1 MFRYFRY
8 EIKNIEPLRIAN
20 DAGSQSGQTVTLRYI
35 LGTTIRGFIINS
47 AAREKDFEEK
57 KKVLFSDKV
66 RYLNAYMM
74 ENGEELIPSP
84 KGFYEDKTVVEGKK
98 KLQNVVVHGEFS
110 NGYKRAAIGRYCYM
124 DSDCIYYYN
133 VKTGS
138 DMKIK
143 INLSETEKQ
152 NIFRNEYM
160 TAGNTFVGY
169 IAIDVDESSIE
180 SIESTFLNII
190 RGTIVLGNGRTAG
203 LGKCVVKSAKFVDS
217 IPYSKYMPT
226 QDQTQKAYMMLMSPT
241 TMRNKRGEYC
251 GLDIKQ
257 LEKKLGVTNLEIPF
271 CSTSIVEVKGY
282 NRTWRTKIP
291 SITMYEQGSVFRLS
305 FDGIMKKERISQI
318 CHEGIGVRK
327 NEGFG
332 RILFLNDYEN
342 IHYKLE
348 EEKSCCLEQDTPKY
362 PEDEKILNFIAANYY
377 KKCIDNAIRKYVLEN
392 PIDKGEVSNSQ
403 LGNILSLALA
413 YQYDIENGKKNILDY
428 FVHAKEKE
436 EKNKTQKTRNSI
448 KNFQKTIEYILDEK
462 NSMESILDMES
473 QKEKVMGVPRQR
485 LLSPKDY
492 DYFKM
497 KLIVELI
504 RYDNRKEAI

>member
-1 MFRYFRY
+1 MPRYFRY
-8 EIKNIEPLRIAN
+8 KIKNIEPLRIAN

-35 LGTTIRGFIINS
+35 PGTTIRGFIIN
-47 AAREKDFEEK
+47 AMARESDFEK
-57 KKVLFSDKV
+57 KKKILFSDKV

-84 KGFYEDKTVVEGKK
+84 KGFYEDKTIVEGKK

-160 TAGNTFVGY
+160 AAGNTFVGY
-169 IAIDVDESSIE
+169 IAIDVDDPSIE
-180 SIESTFLNII
+180 SAFLNII
-190 RGTIVLGNGRTAG
+190 RETIVLGNGRTAG
-203 LGKCVVKSAKFVDS
+203 LGKCVVESAEFVDS
-217 IPYSKYMPT
+217 IPYSKYMPIS
-226 QDQTQKAYMMLMSPT
+226 DQRQETYMMLLSPV
-241 TMRNKRGEYC
+241 TMRNELGEYC
-251 GLDIKQ
+251 GLDTLQ
-257 LEKKLGVTNLEIPF
+257 LEEKLGVENLEIRF
-271 CSTSIVEVKGY
+271 CSTSTVEVKGY

-291 SITMYEQGSVFRLS
+291 SITMYEQGSVFHLS
-305 FDGIMKKERISQI
+305 FDGIMKKEKMNQI

-332 RILFLNDYEN
+332 RILFLNDYEK
-342 IHYKLE
+342 IQYKLAGE
-348 EEKSCCLEQDTPKY
+348 ESYCSEDEVPEY
-362 PEDEKILNFIAANYY
+362 PEDEKILKSIATNYY
-377 KKCIDNAIRKYVLEN
+377 KKCIDNAIRNYVLKH
-392 PIDKGEVSNSQ
+392 PIDKGDISNSQ

-413 YQYDIENGKKNILDY
+413 YQYDVENGKKNILDY

-448 KNFQKTIEYILDEK
+448 KNFQKIIEYILDEK
-462 NSMESILDMES
+462 NSLESILDMES

-492 DYFKM
+492 DYFRM
-497 KLIVELI
+497 KLIIELI
-504 RYDNRKEAI
+504 RYDNRKEVI